1 MVGGGVE
8 RGGLR
13 PALRTGLIGVSEG
26 GGVSDRQWTDV
37 LGVLKVQGAT
47 LDRAYL
53 EEWARALGLTD
64 LLRRALDDA
73 GLP

>member
-1 MVGGGVE
+1 VLAKIQCYRDGGGM
-8 RGGLR
+8 
-13 PALRTGLIGVSEG
+13 
-26 GGVSDRQWTDV
+26 SDRQWNDV

-53 EEWARALGLTD
+53 GEWALELGLTD
-64 LLRRALDDA
+64 LLRRAFEDA